1 MASCEGRKP
10 RIPQCDAGTL
20 TLPLGLVPMIE
31 KNLLVQFIEDKP
43 RSIKIVHERN
53 SPKVK
58 STSFAST
65 ATADPLK
72 ILQVPDQAH
81 MDF

>member
-1 MASCEGRKP
+1 MKAESQEFHNVMQVLLHSSRLSSYD
-10 RIPQCDAGTL
+10 R
-20 TLPLGLVPMIE
+20 

-65 ATADPLK
+65 ATANPLK
-72 ILQVPDQAH
+72 IL
-81 MDF
+81 